1 MKLLGIT
8 CLSTL
13 MLMPSLGS
21 TETLGEADIHRDIV
35 GKTVYLSTLLGGELP
50 LIFRSSGKVDGNG
63 QAIGLGRYVKPSDT
77 GQWWID
83 ANRLCQKFQSWNK
96 GKPMCFELE
105 RAGANTIKRTRDN
118 GRTGVARIGN

>member
-1 MKLLGIT
+1 MKSLAIT

-13 MLMPSLGS
+13 MLMPSLGL
-21 TETLGEADIHRDIV
+21 TETLGEADIRRDI
-35 GKTVYLSTLLGGELP
+35 P
-50 LIFRSSGKVDGNG
+50 LIFRSSGTVDGNG

-105 RAGANTIKRTRDN
+105 RAGANTIKWTRDN

>member
-1 MKLLGIT
+1 MKRLAIT

-13 MLMPSLGS
+13 MLMPSLGL
-21 TETLGEADIHRDIV
+21 TETLGEADIRRDII
-35 GKTVYLSTLLGGELP
+35 GKTVYLSTPLGGELP
-50 LIFRSSGKVDGNG
+50 LIFRSSGTVDGNG

-105 RAGANTIKRTRDN
+105 RAGANTIKWTRDN

>member
-1 MKLLGIT
+1 
-8 CLSTL
+8 
-13 MLMPSLGS
+13 MLIDID
-21 TETLGEADIHRDIV
+21 ADAFARLDGDAWRGRYPPRHHRQD
-35 GKTVYLSTLLGGELP
+35 GLPLHTARRELP

-105 RAGANTIKRTRDN
+105 RAGANTIKWTRDN